1 MCTTRVHATET
12 FKSLTQCFGHALDQ
26 ARRWSIAA
34 TWIVLVSLP
43 SAVYIRA
50 QSISFF
56 GAFNSYSQTIVAFP
70 QGIVADGSGN
80 LYLSGTT
87 NLTYIPVNASG
98 VPQSSSEFHIDSCC
112 GNGYGLA
119 IDNEN
124 NLYRP
129 DISNASA
136 AGDTYF
142 PGMTGTCGVAK
153 YTYNSL
159 NNFSKSCI
167 GTGWVHPSSVAADS
181 SLNVYVLE
189 ASTGTIYKLAP
200 SGSTYIQTTLYGP
213 DAALEKTTGMSIDS
227 AANFYIASGPN
238 TGTSPDAPDAENATA
253 AIYKMTLSSGSYTR
267 TSLGSGWTSPSATAV
282 DFSGNIW
289 VSDYSANQIYVLVPS
304 GSGYTQTFYKSITEL
319 RTLVTNKTG
328 QLYGFGVGS
337 PDAVVWTGGAEPH
350 NGGTSTIGTPAA
362 PVTVTVVFDAPTD
375 VSSYSVVTQGATG
388 LDFTDAGGGTCSTQ
402 TYAAGSSCTVNIE
415 FSPQTPGLV
424 TGALVIYGPA
434 GAVLGTD
441 NFYAVGDAPLARFSS
456 AVISSYVGTGNAC
469 DGTLSS
475 CGDTGAAT
483 SATLN
488 NPNAAVFDA
497 SGNLYIAD
505 TADYAVRKITPGGII
520 TTIAGSGAQCG
531 GATGSCGDGGLATSA
546 TFTSPTGVAMD
557 AAGNLYIVDAGAN
570 RIREVAAGTGIITT
584 LAGNGN
590 ACSSST
596 AACGDGGAATSATFQ
611 MEGHGGAVVDLYA
624 NLVIADYGDNRLR
637 NINLNTGIITT
648 VAGTGTAC
656 GTVTA
661 TCGDGGQ
668 ATSAQ
673 LNGPIGVG
681 VDILGDYFIADS
693 NDNRIRE
700 LSALTGVLT
709 TIAGSGAACSSSP
722 CGDGGQATSA
732 QLNSPMTAT
741 ADPAG
746 NIYIADLNDNTI
758 RVVAA
763 STRLISAVAG
773 NYSACGTSTAACGD
787 AGAATS
793 ANLNH
798 PSGLA
803 LSASG
808 NIFIAEA
815 TNRVRE
821 VNITQAAPM
830 TFTALPST
838 ASATQAVSIT
848 NVGNASFTFLGS
860 PTFPTGFGSSSN
872 TCTGSLTA
880 ASNCT
885 LAIEITPTAAGS
897 YGGNVV
903 FTDNNLG
910 VTSATQSIALNGTVG
925 QATPTITIANLPSG
939 AIYGGSFTPTITYS
953 GDGTASVASNSTG
966 ICTVTGGLVHFVGV
980 GTCSLTASAT
990 AGTNYAAIT
999 GSAQT
1004 FAVGQATP
1012 TITIAS
1018 LPSSAIYG
1026 GSFTPTITYSGDG
1039 TASVVSNSTGICTVT
1054 AGLVHFV
1061 AVGTCSLTTSATA
1074 GTNYAAI
1081 TGSAQTFAVGQATP
1095 AITIANLPSGAIYG
1109 GSFTPT
1115 ITYSGDGTAS
1125 VVSNSTSICTVTGG
1139 VVHFV
1144 AVGTCSLT
1152 TSATAGTNY
1161 AAIAGSAQTFT
1172 VGQATPTITIGN
1184 LPSSAAYGGSFT
1196 PTITYSGDGT
1206 ASVVSNSTGICT
1218 VTGGVVHFVAVGTC
1232 SLTTSATA
1240 GTNYAAVTGSAQT
1253 FTVGQATPTIGIGN
1267 LPSSAAYGG
1276 SFTPSITYS
1285 GDGTASVV
1293 SNSTS
1298 ICTVTGGVVHF
1309 VAIGTCSLTTS
1320 ATAGTNYAAIT
1331 GSAQTFTV
1339 GQATPTISIGNLPS
1353 SAAYGGSFTP
1363 SITYSGD
1370 GTASVVSNTPSI
1382 CSVTG
1387 GVVHFV
1393 AVGTCSLT
1401 TSATAGTNYAA
1412 ITGSA
1417 QTFTV
1422 GQATPT
1428 ITFAPSVTTYA
1439 YSPSS
1444 TFSLSATSTFNLAV
1458 SFSTATPSVCTVSGS
1473 TVTIV
1478 SAGTCTIQASQAGN
1492 ANYAAPP
1499 SVAVSFS
1506 ITQATQT
1513 ITFAPLS
1520 SPVMYGVSPIA
1531 LLAAGGASGSAVT
1544 FDVVSGPGSVSGN
1557 TLTITG
1563 VGTVVVAANQAGNTN
1578 YSAAAQVTRSIV
1590 VIAANLNLNFN
1601 VTGLGFGSEPLGST
1615 SPAQTLIITNPNGSA
1630 ITITGIE
1637 STGDFSASANCP
1649 TIAPSG
1655 SCSVNVT
1662 FAPSVTGSRTGT
1674 LTVTDA
1680 QSNSPQSIQLTGTGA
1695 APGIQVTPSLLTFGS
1710 QALATTSAGQ
1720 TITILN
1726 DETANLVLSN
1736 IATTG
1741 DFATTGNCAGVP
1753 AGSNCNLT
1761 VTFTPTAIGARTGTV
1776 TLTGNVGDGN
1786 QSQLVNL
1793 SGAGA
1798 AAGAALA
1805 PSVLTFP
1812 ATVVGAT
1819 SFLLNITLTNTGTAP
1834 LIGIAV
1840 SIVGDYTQTNVCPA
1854 TLPPGATCTISANY
1868 SPTVAGT
1875 ESGSL
1880 IVTDNLGTQTVSLL
1894 GTGLAP
1900 GVSLSN
1906 AQLVFGGQLMNT
1918 SSLAQTVVFTNSGLS
1933 AVNITSIVATTNFAD
1948 TTNCS
1953 GSITAGA
1960 SCSVNVFFTPTTAG
1974 PLSGTLTITDT
1985 AGTQIITA
1993 LGQGVRPGL
2002 TVTPSFVIFGAQ
2014 LAGTT
2019 SLAQTLTATNTGTV
2033 ELTLNPITVSSNFS
2047 ESDQC
2052 LTTLQPGASC
2062 SISLSF
2068 SPTSTGTLSG
2078 SLVISDTSGLSST
2091 LATVSGQGTLPGLT
2105 AAPSTLSFG
2114 SLPVGT
2120 ASQAQTVTVWNTGSA
2135 PLEFGPVSAT
2145 GDFAETDTCAST
2157 TVSAGSYCIL
2167 NVTMTPTSIGTRT
2180 GTIQIDDNA
2189 DGAYL
2194 IALSGTGQQT
2204 GVTIFPTSLAFGSL
2218 PFIPSAQAS
2227 LAQGTSLDVTI
2238 SNTGNLALQ
2247 LGGFST
2253 QGDFSASNSCGAT
2266 VAAGSSC
2273 TVTVNF
2279 VPTALGNRT
2288 GTLTITDNAGGGTQ
2302 SVSLEGDGSP
2312 AGLTLSPPVL
2322 TFGVQTVG
2330 VTSQPQSAT
2339 LTNNTGQSI
2348 ANLTISPSGEFN
2360 QSGNCGTTLANGA
2373 SCILNITIT
2382 PVTTGSITGT
2392 VAVSGTIGGDGSSLT
2407 RAESSVIPKQVTG
2420 NASNFSLGFVAV
2432 SATAI
2437 PPGIGLSVPKL
2448 SFSVTAVGTPS
2459 TGETLT
2465 LRNTGTALPL
2475 TSLTISETNVPE
2487 FPFITNCPATLGP
2500 QATCTITIHF
2510 TPTAPGLR
2518 AGTLNINA
2526 GGGISAALPESG
2538 TSIVPVYQLAFS
2550 TPPASTVALG
2560 GNAGSSITVLEKNSS
2575 GNIVESAADK
2585 ITLTVTGPNGYS
2597 SIYAAEAVAGV
2608 AGFNLS
2614 SNLLTTAGPYTY
2626 VATITS
2632 DSSIKPAVATET
2644 VSQVSSSV
2652 ILTGS
2657 GMESMLHNTVTF
2669 TATVNAAAGTAT
2681 GTVNFLDGTTPF
2693 GSGTLS
2699 AGVAAFTTSA
2709 LAAGSHTIT
2718 AVYSGDTNAI
2728 TATSGT
2734 LVHVVIDFALSAGI
2748 GGSGTSKTVIPGGA
2762 ATYTIAIAPTAGTAF
2777 PTVAILTVTG
2787 LPSGAT
2793 AALTATSWTQLT
2805 STSWQL
2811 PANTTLAD
2819 VSLTFHIPLQTA
2831 IAGEVDAPLSRLPP
2845 MFWGILLL
2853 PFAGRVRRAGKRMGG
2868 TISLLLLLATGA
2880 AAMTAL
2886 NGCGSTNGFFG
2897 QPQKTY
2903 IVTVTV
2909 TTGTLSHS
2917 TNVTLTVQ

>member
-1 MCTTRVHATET
+1 MRSTKVQSTEP
-12 FKSLTQCFGHALDQ
+12 FQSLTQCFGHARNQ
-26 ARRWSIAA
+26 ARKWSIAA
-34 TWIVLVSLP
+34 TWIVLVSLS
-43 SAVYIRA
+43 SAVYTRA

-87 NLTYIPVNASG
+87 NLTYVPVNASG
-98 VPQSSSEFHIDSCC
+98 VPQSSSEFHIDNCC
-112 GNGYGLA
+112 GNAYGLA

-136 AGDTYF
+136 AADTYF

-167 GTGWVHPSSVAADS
+167 GTGWVHPSSVAVDS
-181 SLNVYVLE
+181 NLNVYVLE

-213 DAALEKTTGMSIDS
+213 DAALQKNTGMSIDS
-227 AANFYIASGPN
+227 AANLYITSGPD
-238 TGTSPDAPDAENATA
+238 TGTSPDAPYAENATA
-253 AIYKMTLSSGSYTR
+253 AVYKLTLSSGSYTR

-282 DFSGNIW
+282 DFAGNIW
-289 VSDYSANQIYVLVPS
+289 VSDYSANEIYVLVPS
-304 GSGYTQTFYKSITEL
+304 GSSYTQTAYKSITNL

-328 QLYGFGVGS
+328 QLYGLGIGS

-350 NGGTSTIGTPAA
+350 NGGTSPIGTLGP
-362 PVTVTVVFDAPTD
+362 PVPVTVVFDAPTD

-388 LDFTDAGGGTCSTQ
+388 LDFTDAGGGTCSAQ
-402 TYAAGSSCTVNIE
+402 TYAAGTSCTVNVD
-415 FSPQTPGLV
+415 FGPQAPGLI
-424 TGALVIYGPA
+424 TGALVIEGPA
-434 GAVLGTD
+434 GAVLGAD
-441 NFYAVGDAPLARFSS
+441 NFYGVGNAPVARFSS

-475 CGDTGAAT
+475 CGDTGSAT

-488 NPNAAVFDA
+488 NPNAVAFDA

-505 TADYAVRKITPGGII
+505 TADYSVREVTPGGTI

-531 GATGSCGDGGLATSA
+531 SATDSCGDGGLATSA

-570 RIREVAAGTGIITT
+570 RIRKVAAGTGIITT
-584 LAGNGN
+584 IAGNGS

-611 MEGHGGAVVDLYA
+611 MEGHGGAVVDQYA

-656 GTVTA
+656 GTPTA
-661 TCGDGGQ
+661 PCGDGGQ

-673 LNGPIGVG
+673 LAGPIGLG
-681 VDILGDYFIADS
+681 IDISGDYFIADS
-693 NDNRIRE
+693 IDNRIRE

-709 TIAGSGAACSSSP
+709 TIAGSGTACSSSP
-722 CGDGGQATSA
+722 CGDGGAATSA

-758 RVVAA
+758 RVVSA

-773 NYSACGTSTAACGD
+773 NYSACSTSTAACGD
-787 AGAATS
+787 AGRATS
-793 ANLNH
+793 ANLSH

-803 LSASG
+803 LNASG

-821 VNITQAAPM
+821 VNITQAAPL
-830 TFTALPST
+830 TFTALPNT
-838 ASATQAVSIT
+838 ASATQPVSIT

-860 PTFPTGFGSSSN
+860 PGFPAGFGSSAN

-880 ASNCT
+880 DSSCT
-885 LAIEITPTAAGS
+885 LAIELTPTAAGS
-897 YGGNVV
+897 YAGDVV
-903 FTDNNLG
+903 LTDNNLG
-910 VTSATQSIALNGTVG
+910 VASATQSIMLNGTV
-925 QATPTITIANLPSG
+925 ALYTPTITIGNLPASAAYG
-939 AIYGGSFTPTITYS
+939 ASFTPIITYS
-953 GDGTASVASNSTG
+953 GDGTPSVASNSTG
-966 ICTVTGGLVHFVGV
+966 VCTVMGGVVHFVAV

-990 AGTNYAAIT
+990 AGTDHAAIT

-1004 FAVGQATP
+1004 FTVGQATP

-1018 LPSSAIYG
+1018 LPSSAVFG
-1026 GSFTPTITYSGDG
+1026 GSFNPSITYSGDG
-1039 TASVVSNSTGICTVT
+1039 TASIASNSPGIC
-1054 AGLVHFV
+1054 
-1061 AVGTCSLTTSATA
+1061 
-1074 GTNYAAI
+1074 I
-1081 TGSAQTFAVGQATP
+1081 
-1095 AITIANLPSGAIYG
+1095 
-1109 GSFTPT
+1109 
-1115 ITYSGDGTAS
+1115 
-1125 VVSNSTSICTVTGG
+1125 VTGG

-1152 TSATAGTNY
+1152 ASATA
-1161 AAIAGSAQTFT
+1161 
-1172 VGQATPTITIGN
+1172 
-1184 LPSSAAYGGSFT
+1184 
-1196 PTITYSGDGT
+1196 
-1206 ASVVSNSTGICT
+1206 STD
-1218 VTGGVVHFVAVGTC
+1218 
-1232 SLTTSATA
+1232 
-1240 GTNYAAVTGSAQT
+1240 YAAVTGSAQT
-1253 FTVGQATPTIGIGN
+1253 FTVGQATPTITIAN

-1276 SFTPSITYS
+1276 SFTPTVTYS

-1293 SNSTS
+1293 SNSPA
-1298 ICTVTGGVVHF
+1298 ICTVM
-1309 VAIGTCSLTTS
+1309 
-1320 ATAGTNYAAIT
+1320 
-1331 GSAQTFTV
+1331 
-1339 GQATPTISIGNLPS
+1339 
-1353 SAAYGGSFTP
+1353 
-1363 SITYSGD
+1363 
-1370 GTASVVSNTPSI
+1370 
-1382 CSVTG
+1382 G

-1401 TSATAGTNYAA
+1401 ASATAGTNYTA
-1412 ITGSA
+1412 IAGSA

-1428 ITFAPSVTTYA
+1428 ITFVPSITTYA
-1439 YSPSS
+1439 YSPSA
-1444 TFSLSATSTFNLAV
+1444 TFSLSATSTSNLAV

-1478 SAGTCTIQASQAGN
+1478 SAGTCTIQAFQAAN
-1492 ANYAAPP
+1492 SNYAAPQ
-1499 SVAVSFS
+1499 SVSVSFN

-1520 SPVMYGVSPIA
+1520 SPVTYGVSPIA
-1531 LLAAGGASGSAVT
+1531 LLATGGASGSAVT

-1563 VGTVVVAANQAGNTN
+1563 VGTVVVAANQAGNIN

-1601 VTGLGFGSEPLGST
+1601 VTALAFGSEPLGST
-1615 SPAQTLIITNPNGSA
+1615 SSAQTLIIINPNGSA
-1630 ITITGIE
+1630 ITITGIG
-1637 STGDFSASANCP
+1637 SSGDFSASANCP
-1649 TIAPSG
+1649 AIAPFG

-1662 FAPSVTGSRTGT
+1662 FRPSVAGARAGT

-1680 QSNSPQSIQLTGTGA
+1680 QSNSPQSIPLTGTGA

-1710 QALATTSAGQ
+1710 QVLATTSTGQ
-1720 TITILN
+1720 TIIILN
-1726 DETANLVLSN
+1726 DGTANLVLSN
-1736 IATTG
+1736 VTTTG
-1741 DFATTGNCAGVP
+1741 DFATTGDCAGVP

-1761 VTFTPTAIGARTGTV
+1761 VTFKPTAIGARTGTV
-1776 TLTGNVGDGN
+1776 TLTDNIGDGN

-1793 SGAGA
+1793 SGAGS
-1798 AAGAALA
+1798 AAGATLA

-1812 ATVVGAT
+1812 STVVGAT
-1819 SFLLNITLTNTGTAP
+1819 SFLLNTTLTNTGTAP
-1834 LIGIAV
+1834 LTGIAV
-1840 SIVGDYTQTNVCPA
+1840 SILGDYTQANVCPA
-1854 TLPPGATCTISANY
+1854 TLAPGATCTISANY
-1868 SPTVAGT
+1868 APTVAGT

-1894 GTGLAP
+1894 GTGLVRV
-1900 GVSLSN
+1900 VSLSN
-1906 AQLVFGGQLMNT
+1906 TQLVFGGQLINT
-1918 SSLAQTVVFTNSGLS
+1918 SSLAQTVVFTNSGSS
-1933 AVNITSIVATTNFAD
+1933 AVNITSIVATPNFAD

-1953 GSITAGA
+1953 GSIAAGA
-1960 SCSVNVFFTPTTAG
+1960 SCSVNVSFTPTTAG

-1985 AGTQIITA
+1985 AGPQVITA
-1993 LGQGVRPGL
+1993 LGQGVRPSL
-2002 TVTPSFVIFGAQ
+2002 AVAPSFVIFGAQ
-2014 LAGTT
+2014 VVGTT

-2033 ELTLNPITVSSNFS
+2033 DLTLNPITVSTNFS

-2052 LTTLQPGASC
+2052 LTTLPPGASC

-2091 LATVSGQGTLPGLT
+2091 LATVSGQSTLPGLT

-2120 ASQAQTVTVWNTGSA
+2120 ASQAQTVTVWNTGAA
-2135 PLEFGPVSAT
+2135 PLEIGNVGAT
-2145 GDFAETDTCAST
+2145 GDFAETNTCAST
-2157 TVSAGSYCIL
+2157 TIAVGSYCII
-2167 NVTMTPTSIGTRT
+2167 NVTMTPTSMGTRT
-2180 GTIQIDDNA
+2180 GTIQINDNA

-2194 IALSGTGQQT
+2194 IALSGMGQQT

-2218 PFIPSAQAS
+2218 PFTPSAQAS
-2227 LAQGTSLDVTI
+2227 LTEGTPLDVTI
-2238 SNTGNLALQ
+2238 NNTGNRPLQ

-2253 QGDFSASNSCGAT
+2253 EGDFSASNSCGDT
-2266 VAAGSSC
+2266 VSVGSSC

-2312 AGLTLSPPVL
+2312 HGLTLSPPVL

-2330 VTSQPQSAT
+2330 VTSQPQAAT
-2339 LTNNTGQSI
+2339 LTNHTGQSI
-2348 ANLTISPSGEFN
+2348 ANLAISPSGEFN
-2360 QSGNCGTTLANGA
+2360 QSGNCGATLANGA
-2373 SCILNITIT
+2373 SCILNITVT
-2382 PVTTGSITGT
+2382 PVTTGSITG
-2392 VAVSGTIGGDGSSLT
+2392 AILVSGTSSEGSSLT
-2407 RAESSVIPKQVTG
+2407 RAELSVIPKQVSG
-2420 NASNFSLGFVAV
+2420 NSSDSSLGLVAV

-2437 PPGIGLSVPKL
+2437 PPGLALSVPKL
-2448 SFSVTAVGTPS
+2448 SFSVTSVGTPS
-2459 TGETLT
+2459 TFETLT
-2465 LRNTGTALPL
+2465 LQNSGAALPL

-2487 FPFITNCPATLGP
+2487 FPFTTNCQATLAP
-2500 QATCTITIHF
+2500 QATCTVTIHF

-2518 AGTLNINA
+2518 AGTLNITA

-2575 GNIVESAADK
+2575 GNIVASAAGK
-2585 ITLTVTGPNGYS
+2585 ITLTVTDPNGYS
-2597 SIYAAEAVAGV
+2597 NVYAAEAVAGV
-2608 AGFNLS
+2608 ASFNLS

-2626 VATITS
+2626 LATITA
-2632 DSSIKPAVATET
+2632 DSSVKPAVATET
-2644 VSQVSSSV
+2644 VSQVASSV
-2652 ILTGS
+2652 ILTS
-2657 GMESMLHNTVTF
+2657 SSMESMLRNTVTF
-2669 TATVNAAAGTAT
+2669 TATVNGAAGTPT
-2681 GTVNFLDGTTPF
+2681 GTVNFMDGTTSL
-2693 GSGTLS
+2693 GSGALS
-2699 AGVAAFTTSA
+2699 AGMAAFTTSS
-2709 LAAGSHTIT
+2709 LAVGSHAIT
-2718 AVYSGDTNAI
+2718 AVYGGDTNSI

-2734 LVHVVIDFALSAGI
+2734 LAHVVIDFALSAGI
-2748 GGSGTSKTVIPGGA
+2748 GGSGTSQTVIPGGA

-2777 PTVAILTVTG
+2777 PAVAILTVTG

-2793 AALTATSWTQLT
+2793 AELTSWTQLT
-2805 STSWQL
+2805 GTSWQL

-2819 VSLTFHIPLQTA
+2819 VSLTFHVPSETA
-2831 IAGEVDAPLSRLPP
+2831 SVRDAGAPLRRLPL
-2845 MFWGILLL
+2845 MLWGILLL
-2853 PFAGRVRRAGKRMGG
+2853 PFAGKRRRAGKRMGR

-2880 AAMTAL
+2880 AAMTVL
-2886 NGCGSTNGFFG
+2886 SGCGSTNGFFG
-2897 QPQKTY
+2897 QPQKVY

-2917 TNVTLTVQ
+2917 TNVTLTVE